1 MLPLERAEPPVMAAF
16 LQRQSLLARWAGDG
30 AGQVAGIKLQTSH
43 ERLPLQLRWINQKE
57 IFVHDFGTTLVASQ
71 DSRRSTSSLSTASSV
86 GRSID
91 VFSLLSR
98 DLSSVLQTSM
108 RTDKRKGIHSSALD
122 HVC

>member
-16 LQRQSLLARWAGDG
+16 LQRPSLLARWAGDG

-43 ERLPLQLRWINQKE
+43 ERLPLQLRWVNQKQ
-57 IFVHDFGTTLVASQ
+57 IFVHGFGTTLVASQ
-71 DSRRSTSSLSTASSV
+71 DSLSTSSLSTASSV